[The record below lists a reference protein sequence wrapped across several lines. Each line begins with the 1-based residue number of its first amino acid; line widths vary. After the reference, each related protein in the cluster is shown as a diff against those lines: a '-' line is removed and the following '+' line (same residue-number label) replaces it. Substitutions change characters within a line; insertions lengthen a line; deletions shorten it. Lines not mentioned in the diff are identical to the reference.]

1 MLGTIVLLLVI
12 GAVLYLLY
20 INDKLNA
27 NSLTDSS
34 DQSTNSMNDSLNLRD
49 EKANVRIGGHPK
61 VKNMRVSY
69 GDTSIGKVTVTE
81 TPLDYAGIIDNGNK
95 AGANTVFLG
104 ILQNGLDGSGTD
116 STTSRQTSN
125 FTVRQFK
132 NMFIVFKGVE
142 FSEIDS
148 SNYMLRFES
157 NKMVY
162 ALVDA
167 SNSTLPELLRDVSYP
182 IVVLINNSSAQ
193 LVMKEWGYTQVNDS
207 ATLFVK
213 NEKSFRLN

>member
-12 GAVLYLLY
+12 GAVLYLLWA
-20 INDKLNA
+20 NDKLNA

-34 DQSTNSMNDSLNLRD
+34 EQSTTSMNESLNLRD
-49 EKANVRIGGHPK
+49 EKGNVRVGVQPK
-61 VKNMRVSY
+61 VKNLRIAH
-69 GDTSIGKVTVTE
+69 GDGNSISKVTVAE
-81 TPLDYAGIIDNGNK
+81 NAMDFGSIIEHGNK
-95 AGANTVFLG
+95 TTANTVFLG
-104 ILQNGLDGSGTD
+104 LLSNVLEGPEATA
-116 STTSRQTSN
+116 RQTTN
-125 FTVRQFK
+125 FNVRHFK
-132 NMFIVFKGVE
+132 NMFIVFKGVD
-142 FSEIDS
+142 FNEIDS
-148 SNYMLRFES
+148 TNYMVRFES

-167 SNSTLPELLRDVSYP
+167 SNSSLPELLRDVSYP

-207 ATLFVK
+207 ATLFVR

>member
-20 INDKLNA
+20 VNDKLNA
-27 NSLTDSS
+27 NSLNESS
-34 DQSTNSMNDSLNLRD
+34 NQSTVSMNDSLNLTD
-49 EKANVRIGGHPK
+49 DKANVRIGGQPR
-61 VKNMRVSY
+61 VKTMRVAH
-69 GDTSIGKVTVTE
+69 GDTSISKVTVAE
-81 TPLDYAGIIDNGNK
+81 NPLDFAGIIDNGNK

-104 ILQNGLDGSGTD
+104 ILQNGLDGNANAA
-116 STTSRQTSN
+116 SRQTSN
-125 FTVRQFK
+125 FNVRQFK

-142 FSEIDS
+142 FSEIDAT
-148 SNYMLRFES
+148 NFMLRFES

-182 IVVLINNSSAQ
+182 IVVLVNNSSAQ
-193 LVMKEWGYTQVNDS
+193 LILKEWGYTQINDS
-207 ATLFVK
+207 ATLFVR
-213 NEKSFRLN
+213 NEKSFRFN

>member
-20 INDKLNA
+20 INDKLNT
-27 NSLTDSS
+27 NSLTTSS
-34 DQSTNSMNDSLNLRD
+34 EQLTTSSNDSLNLRD
-49 EKANVRIGGHPK
+49 ENANVRIGGQPK
-61 VKNMRVSY
+61 VKNMRISY
-69 GDTSIGKVTVTE
+69 GESNIGKVTVAE

-95 AGANTVFLG
+95 TAANTVFLG
-104 ILQNGLDGSGTD
+104 ILQNGLDGNNSNFG
-116 STTSRQTSN
+116 SSRQTSN
-125 FTVRQFK
+125 FSVRQFK

-148 SNYMLRFES
+148 NNYMLRFES

-167 SNSTLPELLRDVSYP
+167 SNSTLPELFRDVSYP

-213 NEKSFRLN
+213 NEKSFRFN